1 MIRRPPRSTRTDT
14 LFPYTTLFRSECLEA
29 NVELLLA
36 DIRAKYAEYDIK
48 DEPFVIIKS
57 DAGTYG
63 MGVMTARSVEDV
75 RSMNRKVR
83 PHMASAK
90 EGRAVTGAI
99 IQEGVYTFRSE
110 EHKSEPQSLMRNS
123 YDVLCLHKKTITITH
138 LKDT

>member
-1 MIRRPPRSTRTDT
+1 MKREGE
-14 LFPYTTLFRSECLEA
+14 ECLEA

-75 RSMNRKVR
+75 RSMNRQAR
-83 PHMASAK
+83 THMASAK
-90 EGRAVTGAI
+90 EGR
-99 IQEGVYTFRSE
+99 ERSE
-110 EHKSEPQSLMRNS
+110 ERSVGKECVGTCRSRWSPYHSKVKRSRTPHS
-123 YDVLCLHKKTITITH
+123 K
-138 LKDT
+138 

>member
-1 MIRRPPRSTRTDT
+1 MKREGE
-14 LFPYTTLFRSECLEA
+14 ECLEA

-75 RSMNRKVR
+75 RSMNRKAR
-83 PHMASAK
+83 THMDSAK

-99 IQEGVYTFRSE
+99 IQDGVSTFEKMEIERDKVRTPVTNE
-110 EHKSEPQSLMRNS
+110 QQG
-123 YDVLCLHKKTITITH
+123 
-138 LKDT
+138 